1 MSLRSDEIWE
11 RLLALSGAELRAS
24 IRECGLYLASPEGV
38 AEFGLLQVVG
48 RAECEQI
55 YGEAL
60 RQSASLQ
67 KQFADLPRC
76 VERLEAAK

>member
-60 RQSASLQ
+60 RQSASWRHEI
-67 KQFADLPRC
+67 AGLPLRA
-76 VERLEAAK
+76 EGLESAK